1 MQSWVTF
8 QISFSF
14 SNWWL
19 WKLTL
24 WLVGRRKTSVKF
36 KVKTKS
42 EETIQSFLMK
52 SLTLTPRKS
61 PTWLRLNGLRNRSSV
76 FWKSLK
82 RKWDLLMTMLLTQKT
97 KGWIRWISLKDLACK
112 YLKKTICYNISTIW
126 KDFSLNLSLATSTVL
141 RSNISNLLPKL

>member
-14 SNWWL
+14 SSWWR

-24 WLVGRRKTSVKF
+24 WSAGRRKTSAKF
-36 KVKTKS
+36 QVKTKS
-42 EETIQSFLMK
+42 EETIRLVLMK
-52 SLTLTPRKS
+52 SLTWTPRKS
-61 PTWLRLNGLRNRSSV
+61 PTWLRLNGLRNRSFA

-82 RKWDLLMTMLLTQKT
+82 RKWDSSMKMLLTRKT
-97 KGWIRWISLKDLACK
+97 KGWIRWISLKDLACR

-126 KDFSLNLSLATSTVL
+126 KDFSLNLSLATSTVP
-141 RSNISNLLPKL
+141 RSNISNLSPKR